1 MNRRRFL
8 TTTAASLMAARL
20 NALCPTADRVQLGI
34 ITDEVSPDLEK
45 ALEFCKQFDF
55 KWVEL
60 RNVWGKYITEFQPD
74 EVKRAQDLLAKYAIK
89 VSVVDTE
96 YFKIQLPGTTS
107 TRTPKR
113 EAPDIYQK
121 QDALLERAIG
131 RARDF
136 GTDKLRIFSFWR
148 VEDPKTVFER
158 VCKDLE
164 KGAEIARKEK
174 IRLVLENE
182 HACNVAT
189 ARESVAALN
198 AVRSAG
204 LGLNWDPGNAYAAG
218 EHNTF
223 PDGYAKLD
231 KKRIWH
237 MHVKDCDQDA
247 TTGRYKWLPAG
258 AGKIDYVKQF
268 AALRAD
274 GYRGSISIETHF
286 RLPED
291 QGGRPAASAQAAKGL
306 IDTFCKG

>member
-8 TTTAASLMAARL
+8 TTTAASLIAARM

-55 KWVEL
+55 KRVEL

-74 EVKRAQDLLAKYAIK
+74 EVKRAQNLLAKYSIR

-107 TRTPKR
+107 THTPKR

-136 GTDKLRIFSFWR
+136 GTDKLRIFAFWR

-158 VCKDLE
+158 VRKDLE
-164 KGAEIARKEK
+164 KSAEIARKEK
-174 IRLVLENE
+174 IRLVPENE

-204 LGLNWDPGNAYAAG
+204 LGLNWDPGNAYAGG
-218 EHNTF
+218 EHDTF
-223 PDGYAKLD
+223 PEGYAMLD

-247 TTGRYKWLPAG
+247 AGKYRWLPAG

-286 RLPED
+286 RLPDD
-291 QGGRPAASAQAAKGL
+291 QGGKLAASAQAAKGL
-306 IDTFCKG
+306 IDAFCKG